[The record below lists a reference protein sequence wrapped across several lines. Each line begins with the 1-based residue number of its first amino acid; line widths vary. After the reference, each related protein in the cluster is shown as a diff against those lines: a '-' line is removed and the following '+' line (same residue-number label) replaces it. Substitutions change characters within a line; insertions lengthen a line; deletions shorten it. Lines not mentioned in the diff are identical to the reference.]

1 MVFSSLQTTGRCV
14 FNANKKAPKTW
25 QEPWEGTESWKPA
38 TSFLCISRVETASLQ
53 VHQHCQ
59 AVWRQQSMER
69 FWLMQE
75 KSKHLKSLF
84 PQAGTIYP
92 PLLYEMHK
100 RPEYPTAKLLISNN
114 RRKNAECILVI
125 PPTPKKQLSDFAL
138 VKSLPV
144 YFFFWHDEW
153 NSFPRSTRQRQSNFK
168 GVAGTEPKK

>member
-1 MVFSSLQTTGRCV
+1 
-14 FNANKKAPKTW
+14 
-25 QEPWEGTESWKPA
+25 
-38 TSFLCISRVETASLQ
+38 
-53 VHQHCQ
+53 
-59 AVWRQQSMER
+59 MER

-138 VKSLPV
+138 VYQCTFSFGMMSEIHFQDQPGNVSLILKV
-144 YFFFWHDEW
+144 WQA
-153 NSFPRSTRQRQSNFK
+153 RSQKNN
-168 GVAGTEPKK
+168 